1 MKRFLKEA
9 QPRYPLRINGRLS
22 EEKWF
27 YKDKGLS
34 EIGLIISVF
43 FILVLLL
50 IPMNL
55 MLQELILYEETCDQV
70 RTQTEM
76 AALDTL
82 FYSSPDALSEGVI
95 LLDEGVK
102 SRFEMR
108 LKSIVEPI
116 HALELTLKSEGIHQ
130 SLVIRYAFEYRTK
143 IVFVNKIAK
152 WVDVDF
158 EYVLPKNR

>member
-1 MKRFLKEA
+1 M
-9 QPRYPLRINGRLS
+9 
-22 EEKWF
+22 
-27 YKDKGLS
+27 
-34 EIGLIISVF
+34 
-43 FILVLLL
+43 

-108 LKSIVEPI
+108 LKSVVEPI